1 MKLRW
6 IAWIFLAL
14 AVLSIAALFELALL
28 PIVIAEN
35 ATWQPVPVRYSWD
48 FGMSHFCI
56 ENSQC
61 LLHVQGNP
69 AYDGLTDRWFTQTD
83 PTQWPKCINNTQFI
97 LDYQCENGNWT
108 TRTKHLA
115 LQLLSFA
122 GATSSTNFTL
132 FCDSYRRVLNQYK
145 YELPTG
151 VVEQYLGQFCTISG
165 KPVPCV
171 NSLCVLKTPLV
182 VAVGA
187 TLNAP
192 VSDAS
197 KSFLIALEKS
207 STICN
212 SVSSASTVFMQC
224 GSEPVWYNP
233 ALQGVIYL
241 PAGALGA
248 PSSGIDVEITAPVS
262 SMNSYVLSVLHNPTN
277 PALNF
282 NYFGKT
288 RLFNHLYAAQ
298 NGNRAIFGFL
308 ETGIFQDGPPPM
320 DYIGVRY
327 TGIDLGA
334 SPCLDIVKKYDDK
347 AFCENQT
354 GTGFN
359 VIARHRPGQGVSPI
373 VGAWPALTGKLRP

>member
-1 MKLRW
+1 MVPL
-6 IAWIFLAL
+6 
-14 AVLSIAALFELALL
+14 
-28 PIVIAEN
+28 VIAQN
-35 ATWQPVPVRYSWD
+35 AAWQSVPVRYSWD

-69 AYDGLTDRWFTQTD
+69 AHDGLTDRWFTQTN
-83 PTQWPKCINNTQFI
+83 PTQWPKCVNNTQFI

-108 TRTKHLA
+108 TRTKALA
-115 LQLLSFA
+115 VQLLAYADADPNSA
-122 GATSSTNFTL
+122 TNFTL
-132 FCDSYRRVLNQYK
+132 FCDSYKRVLNQYK

-151 VVEQYLGQFCTISG
+151 LVEQYLGQSCTISN

-171 NSLCVLKTPLV
+171 NSLCVLKTPMV
-182 VAVGA
+182 VAVGD

-192 VSDAS
+192 VNDAS
-197 KSFLIALEKS
+197 KSFLTALEKS

-212 SVSSASTVFMQC
+212 SVSSTSTNFLQC

-233 ALQGVIYL
+233 AVQSVVYL
-241 PAGALGA
+241 PTGTLSA
-248 PSSGIDVEITAPVS
+248 PSSGTVEKISVPMA
-262 SMNSYVLSVLHNPTN
+262 SMSSYVMSVLHNPAN

-282 NYFGKT
+282 GYFPKT

-327 TGIDLGA
+327 AGITLGTN
-334 SPCLDIVKKYDDK
+334 PCLNLIKKYDDK

-359 VIARHRPGQGVSPI
+359 VIARHRPGQGASPI
-373 VGAWPALTGKLRP
+373 VDVWPALTGKLRP